1 MDRRL
6 RDLDTELEQHR
17 QDPYAHGRMIG
28 RIMQEN
34 LTLRESFENRMR
46 GLERFRAQAT
56 VLGALGFL
64 LMGALAYAVA
74 ARLVGIIH

>member
-6 RDLDTELEQHR
+6 RDLDNELEQHR

-34 LTLRESFENRMR
+34 LALRERFENRLR
-46 GLERFRAQAT
+46 TLENWRWWA
-56 VLGALGFL
+56 
-64 LMGALAYAVA
+64 
-74 ARLVGIIH
+74 VGIGAVIVFEIPIAIYFLK

>member
-1 MDRRL
+1 
-6 RDLDTELEQHR
+6 
-17 QDPYAHGRMIG
+17 MIG